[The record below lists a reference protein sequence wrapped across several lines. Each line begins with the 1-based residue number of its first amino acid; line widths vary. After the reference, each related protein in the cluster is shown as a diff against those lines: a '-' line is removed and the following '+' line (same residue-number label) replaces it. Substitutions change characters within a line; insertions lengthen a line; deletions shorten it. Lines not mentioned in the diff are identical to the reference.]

1 MAEYGEVP
9 KPVCLFLFFRA
20 GYSEMLLTFIYCS
33 KICKNKILGRTT
45 YSQNGW
51 IKFDHT
57 GRLIFWHEFVLICKH
72 FWQQISGRLFYRY
85 DWKRV
90 VDILSGIK
98 FLGDGET
105 STPPKADV
113 LLLKNQ
119 PKNSSLFNMCMTQSQ
134 QRLLGLWGLYPLAS
148 PPLRKE
154 SSEDQYVQNSS
165 HLWWVR
171 HVSSSSPQSSA
182 LPAASHC

>member
-20 GYSEMLLTFIYCS
+20 GYSVMVLTFIYCL
-33 KICKNKILGRTT
+33 KICKNKIWGSTT

-51 IKFDHT
+51 IILDHT
-57 GRLIFWHEFVLICKH
+57 GKLIFWHEFVLIYKH
-72 FWQQISGRLFYRY
+72 LWQQISGRLFYRY
-85 DWKRV
+85 DWKGV
-90 VDILSGIK
+90 VDILSGRK

-105 STPPKADV
+105 STPPKVDV

-119 PKNSSLFNMCMTQSQ
+119 PKSSSPFNICITQSQ

-148 PPLRKE
+148 PPLWKHT
-154 SSEDQYVQNSS
+154 SEDQYVWESS
-165 HLWWVR
+165 HPWWVR
-171 HVSSSSPQSSA
+171 NVSSSSSQSSA
-182 LPAASHC
+182 LPAASHY